1 MCIGLP
7 GKITSLNGH
16 WAVINMSGII
26 VNAVI
31 DLIDKPQIGDYVI
44 VHAGFAIQRLDEQ
57 EARDTLNLI
66 SRLSNDTP

>member
-16 WAVINMSGII
+16 WAVISMSGIT
-26 VNAVI
+26 VEAVI
-31 DLIDKPQIGDYVI
+31 DLIDNPQIGDYVI

-57 EARDTLNLI
+57 EARDTLDLI
-66 SRLSNDTP
+66 SRLNNDTP